1 MTNGNKNDDDYIKAK
16 NRRIKSEVKKLT
28 AVMADVPED
37 VMKAADGLIK
47 RAAFMRVSL
56 EDYEE
61 DLNLYGHTEMFS
73 QSEKT
78 DPYERERPTARLYNS
93 MIKNYNIV
101 MTRLFDLIPSK
112 PASNEPI
119 DPAYE
124 KFFGSKAGKA

>member
-1 MTNGNKNDDDYIKAK
+1 MNGNKNDDENIKAK

-28 AVMADVPED
+28 AVMTDVQED
-37 VMKAADGLIK
+37 TTRAADGLIK

-78 DPYERERPTARLYNS
+78 DPYERERPTARLYNA
-93 MIKNYNIV
+93 MIKNYNLV
-101 MTRLFDLIPSK
+101 MTRLFDLIPAK
-112 PASNEPI
+112 PASDQQT

-124 KFFGSKAGKA
+124 KFFGSKAGKT